1 MYLFRK
7 LFVSL
12 WSNIGNTVCEHLKRK
27 RYMEQKINNIFTKSD
42 NEVIKILA
50 RWWKM
55 SEDELMKPFKVIASF
70 KKSDKKDKNN
80 REYGY
85 FVDVRNLNGDILY
98 YPPKFGQV
106 RIFSVYKDGFMSSD
120 IWQIN
125 VKLAP
130 RAQREK
136 HKNPFMLT
144 LDNAV
149 VGKPKV
155 QFIDKLKKEKL
166 IRKIFEETG
175 STERDAKNTSN
186 ALHAI
191 MGDLYTETERF
202 VFELLQNAD
211 DQPENGKL
219 VNVKLKTLDENLL
232 FLHTGKPFS
241 EDDVES
247 ISSIGDSTKKKD
259 TEKTGYKGI
268 GFKSVFSDA
277 DTVFIDS
284 GNFSFAF
291 DKNSPLYP
299 GEANMDEIP
308 WQIKPIWEERYRLP
322 KEVQNEDLYF
332 LAPVGIALNVGSEKI
347 ATYNERITE
356 LLQKPQF
363 TLFLRNV
370 GEISFESKGRD
381 TIKINKQVTETG
393 FVQITSNNSTEN
405 WITKDYIVDIPIET
419 RDAIQ
424 NEKLVPAKLKEATKT
439 KISFAAKIEN
449 GTISPVDDAVL
460 YTYLPTKVDDFGFKF
475 LVNADFLTTASR
487 EQIHFK
493 NIWNRYLFFQIG
505 GLLLDWIKN
514 LNSYKGALSLLPS
527 KIDDVENLLSN
538 DFYSALI
545 QSISNTPFV
554 KGHKGNLITIK
565 NIMLDKSGLSEI
577 IGKDLFCEI
586 INPSKSLPFD
596 EKDEDALYKS
606 SLFDGIEAITPLAV
620 LEKIKLNVPFHKWF
634 LDADENQKKAFYDWL
649 ISINTEKRK
658 PAIQVLVDNLPIY
671 KFGESYNYKKWVE
684 EDTNKFVIRSQHAA
698 LKPIF
703 EYCGYECSD
712 NIDESPISCF
722 YSDNVIKSTFSY
734 IFGHLTSRDSFSKW
748 LAISSNE
755 ELTTLIDWLVL
766 QDKTNHKAV
775 SEFVESL
782 PIVKF
787 NDVSMTKLSASQDAS
802 RIIIT
807 NKFEPVKSILTKMGF
822 LCSQNIENS
831 PFAVLLSLPKDIDL
845 FNRIK
850 EKTSTA
856 PLSPTEKIELFK
868 ILKQLTGVTDT
879 LLSQII
885 LFANNTGTH
894 RKWLSVM
901 TAFSTDLPVW
911 MHGYS
916 INENENFEEL
926 QPYLVKH
933 EHIFEHIVKPNI
945 EEIAEG
951 TPLKEIYLSYKDSW
965 TLEFSKTIINKY
977 GITLPVIDLVEK
989 LQDSDSKKYFF
1000 QKLQFIK
1007 LNLDEV
1013 YTNTSPVYR
1022 VLSLAFQTLNDD
1034 ELRTLSGKILIGER
1048 TLSSFMVSD
1057 EISFDYHEG
1066 KHIRLPLIKLLP
1078 SYADTGIIQK
1088 IKNTLSNFDTV
1099 SLNRLLA
1106 LKPMST
1112 QEVWQKVDR
1121 TNGLTPYSYLL
1132 GIYRT
1137 RKVNNYYNSY
1147 VPNVDLAVQS
1157 DTWIA
1162 ELLSIMYEQKV
1173 ELFNDSFGYRLSSYF
1188 SGYISNDYANPDETI
1203 LHSIEKWAD
1212 TDEKLS
1218 YLVGLGVKT
1227 ERTNLIKSRKGLINN
1242 EILSSSDVENLKDH
1256 ITSTIN
1262 LLKSKALLPLQG
1274 NNQVSGM
1281 LALEPYSKYLVISID
1296 EEKLSANS
1304 YEYSL
1309 PEYANWKQT
1318 SALAVFMYDGLMPYQ
1333 LKKTNDNDLLIC
1345 TFERDNYY
1353 YDSGTKKLYVNK
1365 SSEVRDTLYAIVSNT
1380 SIPFTAEDWQQLY
1393 YDNLVSKSEVESRE
1407 QEIKELKNE
1416 LKEYKKLF
1424 GNLPPKE
1431 EAKKVED
1438 KKEPDGSE
1446 DKANREESKS
1456 NEDKE
1461 SRKDD
1466 DPTIKNGNNS
1476 QIPKSKQYEAQIEA
1490 QKFLMQEKPLWH
1502 FPLHYG
1508 EYKEEGTP
1516 YHFSTV
1522 ELEDEEGK
1530 PVAIVLK
1537 SYKKQDEPFKL
1548 NPEELDYIFKDSA
1561 YLLIYTGDDI
1571 KRIDKEDLVRN
1582 QSSISLSFSTENLDI
1597 EERIDAFCTTLHY
1610 FKELHFD
1617 FSSFNIA
1624 ENAESIKNIFKKNE
1638 GTQSTN
1644 TEGDL

>member
-1 MYLFRK
+1 
-7 LFVSL
+7 
-12 WSNIGNTVCEHLKRK
+12 
-27 RYMEQKINNIFTKSD
+27 MEQNRNSIFTKSD
-42 NEVIKILA
+42 DELIRILA

-55 SEDELMKPFKVIASF
+55 SEDELLKPFKVIASF
-70 KKSDKKDKNN
+70 KKSNKKDKND

-98 YPPKFGQV
+98 YPPKFGPV
-106 RIFSVYKDGFMSSD
+106 KIFSAYKDGFMASD

-130 RAQREK
+130 RTLREK
-136 HKNPFMLT
+136 YKNPFMLT
-144 LDNAV
+144 LDNAI

-155 QFIDKLKKEKL
+155 QFLDKLKKEKL
-166 IRKIFEETG
+166 IRKIFVETG

-211 DQPENGKL
+211 DQPEDGEM
-219 VNVKLKTLDENLL
+219 VNVKLKTLEENLL
-232 FLHTGKPFS
+232 FLHTGKPFT

-277 DTVFIDS
+277 DTVYIDS

-291 DKNSPLYP
+291 DRNSPLYP
-299 GEANMDEIP
+299 EGANMDEIP

-322 KEVQNEDLYF
+322 KEVQKEDLYF

-347 ATYNERITE
+347 ETYNDRISE
-356 LLQKPQF
+356 LLVKPQF

-370 GEISFESKGRD
+370 GEISYESKGRN
-381 TIKINKQVTETG
+381 TIKINKQVKESG
-393 FVQITSNNSTEN
+393 IVEITSNSITED
-405 WITKDYIVDIPIET
+405 WITKDYIIDIPAET
-419 RDAIQ
+419 KDAIQ

-439 KISFAAKIEN
+439 KISFAVKIED
-449 GTISPVDDAVL
+449 GTICPVDDAVL

-493 NIWNRYLFFQIG
+493 NIWNRFLFSQIG
-505 GLLLDWIKN
+505 KLLLDWIKS
-514 LNSYKGALSLLPS
+514 LKDYKGALSLLPS
-527 KIDDVENLLSN
+527 HIDDTDNLLAN
-538 DFYSALI
+538 DFYKALT
-545 QSISNTPFV
+545 QSISSIPFI
-554 KGHKGNLITIK
+554 KGHKENMLGIK
-565 NIMLDKSGLSEI
+565 DIMIDKSDLSKI
-577 IGKDLFCEI
+577 LGRDLFCEI
-586 INPSKSLPFD
+586 ISPDKSLPFD
-596 EKDEDALYKS
+596 EKDEEALKES
-606 SLFDGIEAITPLAV
+606 SLFDDIEVVKPLSV
-620 LEKIKLNVPFHKWF
+620 LEKIKLNVPFHNWF
-634 LDADENQKKAFYDWL
+634 LAASEDQKKAFYDWL
-649 ISINTEKRK
+649 ININTEKRK
-658 PAIQVLVDNLPIY
+658 PTIESLVDNLPIY
-671 KFGESYNYKKWVE
+671 KFGDSYCYKKWVE
-684 EDTNKFVIRSQHAA
+684 EDSNKFVIRSQHSV

-703 EYCGYECSD
+703 EACGYECSD
-712 NIDESPISCF
+712 NIDESPIASF
-722 YSDNVIKSTFSY
+722 FSENVITSTFPY
-734 IFGHLTSRDSFSKW
+734 IFGHLTSRDSFFKW
-748 LAISSNE
+748 LSTSSIE
-755 ELTTLIDWLVL
+755 ELKILIDWLVF
-766 QDKTNHKAV
+766 QDKTNHKVV

-787 NDVSMTKLSASQDAS
+787 NDVSMTKLSASEDTS

-807 NKFEPVKSILTKMGF
+807 NKIEAVKSILTKMGF
-822 LCSQNIENS
+822 SCSQNLEGS
-831 PFAVLLSLPKDIDL
+831 PFAALISLPKDIDL

-856 PLSPTEKIELFK
+856 PLSSTEKIELFR
-868 ILKQLTGVTDT
+868 IFKQLTGVTDT

-885 LFANNTGTH
+885 LFANNTSTD
-894 RKWLSVM
+894 RKRLSIM
-901 TAFSTDLPVW
+901 TSFSIDLPVW
-911 MHGYS
+911 LHSYS
-916 INENENFEEL
+916 INKNENFEEL

-933 EHIFEHIVKPNI
+933 EHIFANIVKPNI
-945 EEIAEG
+945 EEIAKE

-977 GITLPVIDLVEK
+977 GIIVPVLDLVEK
-989 LQDSDSKKYFF
+989 LQDSDSRKYFF

-1007 LNLDEV
+1007 LNLEEV

-1034 ELRTLSGKILIGER
+1034 ELRTLSGKIWIGER

-1088 IKNTLSNFDTV
+1088 IKNTLSNFDIV

-1112 QEVWQKVDR
+1112 QDVWQKIDR

-1137 RKVNNYYNSY
+1137 RKVHNYYNNY
-1147 VPNVDLAVQS
+1147 VPYVDLTKQP
-1157 DTWIA
+1157 DTWIS
-1162 ELLSIMYEQKV
+1162 ELLSIMYEQKI
-1173 ELFNDSFGYRLSSYF
+1173 ELYQDCFGYRLSSYF
-1188 SGYISNDYANPDETI
+1188 TGYISNDYVNEDETI
-1203 LHSIEKWAD
+1203 LKAIEKWAD
-1212 TDEKLS
+1212 TDDKLT
-1218 YLVGLGVKT
+1218 YIVGLGVKT
-1227 ERTNLIKSRKGLINN
+1227 ERTNLVKCRKALVNN
-1242 EILSSSDVENLKDH
+1242 EPLSSSDIENIKEQ

-1262 LLKSKALLPLQG
+1262 LLKTKKLLPLHG
-1274 NNQVSGM
+1274 NNQVAAM
-1281 LALEPYSKYLVISID
+1281 LALEPYSKYLVISVD
-1296 EEKLSANS
+1296 KEKLSANS
-1304 YEYSL
+1304 VEYTL
-1309 PEYANWKQT
+1309 PEYENWKQA
-1318 SALAVFMYDGLMPYQ
+1318 SSVSVYLYDGLMPYQ

-1345 TFERDNYY
+1345 SFDRDDYY
-1353 YDSGTKKLYVNK
+1353 FDNGTRTIYLNKLC
-1365 SSEVRDTLYAIVSNT
+1365 EVRDTLYSLVSDK
-1380 SIPFTAEDWQQLY
+1380 SIPFSAEDWQQLY
-1393 YDNLVSKSEVESRE
+1393 YENLVSKSEVESRE
-1407 QEIKELKNE
+1407 QEIEVLKSELE
-1416 LKEYKKLF
+1416 EYKRRY
-1424 GNLPPKE
+1424 GTLPPKTEDTKKDE
-1431 EAKKVED
+1431 EKKD
-1438 KKEPDGSE
+1438 SNNSE
-1446 DKANREESKS
+1446 DEPNKDNSKS
-1456 NEDKE
+1456 DNDKE
-1461 SRKDD
+1461 SKKDE
-1466 DPTIKNGNNS
+1466 DPTIKKGNNS

-1490 QKFLMQEKPLWH
+1490 QRFLIHMEPSWH
-1502 FPLHYG
+1502 FPPHYG
-1508 EYKEEGTP
+1508 EYQEDGTP
-1516 YHFSTV
+1516 YYYSTV
-1522 ELEDEEGK
+1522 ELEDEDWN
-1530 PVAIVLK
+1530 PILIVLK
-1537 SYKKQDEPFKL
+1537 SYKKQDEPFKV

-1582 QSSISLSFSTENLDI
+1582 QSNISLSFSTKNLDI
-1597 EERIDAFCTTLHY
+1597 EERINAFCSTLHY
-1610 FKELHFD
+1610 FNELHFD

-1638 GTQSTN
+1638 GTQNNN
-1644 TEGDL
+1644 TEEDL

>member
-1 MYLFRK
+1 
-7 LFVSL
+7 
-12 WSNIGNTVCEHLKRK
+12 
-27 RYMEQKINNIFTKSD
+27 MEQKSNSLFAKSD
-42 NEVIKILA
+42 DEVIKILA

-55 SEDELMKPFKVIASF
+55 SEDELLRPFKVIASF
-70 KKSDKKDKNN
+70 KKSEKKDKNN
-80 REYGY
+80 RTYGF

-98 YPPKFGQV
+98 YPLPKKYGRV
-106 RIFSVYKDGFMSSD
+106 SIFSMCKEKFMSSEFL
-120 IWQIN
+120 QIN

-130 RAQREK
+130 RSQREK
-136 HKNPFMLT
+136 YDNPFMLT
-144 LDNAV
+144 LDNWEIET
-149 VGKPKV
+149 PNIH
-155 QFIDKLKKEKL
+155 FIDRINKEKL
-166 IRKIFEETG
+166 IRHRFEQTG
-175 STERDAKNTSN
+175 YTEIDAINTSN
-186 ALHAI
+186 ALVRL

-202 VFELLQNAD
+202 IFELLQNAD
-211 DQPENGKL
+211 DQPEEGEL
-219 VNVKLKTLDENLL
+219 VNVKLKALDENLL
-232 FLHTGKPFS
+232 FLHTGKPFN
-241 EDDVES
+241 EADVES
-247 ISSIGDSTKKKD
+247 ISSIGDSTKKND
-259 TEKTGYKGI
+259 IEKTGYKGI
-268 GFKSVFSDA
+268 GFKSVFSVA
-277 DTVFIDS
+277 ETVYIDS

-299 GEANMDEIP
+299 DGADMDKIP

-322 KEVQNEDLYF
+322 KEVQKDDLFF
-332 LAPVGIALNVGSEKI
+332 LAPVGIALNVGNENIEK
-347 ATYNERITE
+347 YNKSISQ
-356 LLQKPQF
+356 LLANPQF

-370 GEISFESKGRD
+370 GEISFECKGRII
-381 TIKINKQVTETG
+381 IKINKLIAESG
-393 FVQITSNNSTEN
+393 IVQITSNSITED
-405 WITKDYIVDIPIET
+405 WITKDYIVDIPEET
-419 RDAIQ
+419 REAIQ
-424 NEKLVPAKLKEATKT
+424 NEKLVPAKLKEARKT
-439 KISFAAKIEN
+439 KITFAAKIDD
-449 GTISPVDDAVL
+449 GTIIPVDDAVL

-493 NIWNRYLFFQIG
+493 NIWNRFLFSQIG
-505 GLLLDWIKN
+505 GLLLDWIKS
-514 LNSYKGALSLLPS
+514 LNSYKSALSLLPS
-527 KIDDVENLLSN
+527 KVDDVENLLSN

-554 KGHKGNLITIK
+554 KGHKGNLLTIK
-565 NIMLDKSGLSEI
+565 DIMLDKSGMSEI

-586 INPSKSLPFD
+586 INPGKSLPFD

-606 SLFDGIEAITPLAV
+606 SFFDGIEAITPLAV

-671 KFGESYNYKKWVE
+671 KFGKSYNYKKWVE

-712 NIDESPISCF
+712 NIDESPIACF

-734 IFGHLTSRDSFSKW
+734 IFGHLTSRDSFSRW
-748 LAISSNE
+748 LATSSNE
-755 ELTTLIDWLVL
+755 ELIILIDWLVF
-766 QDKTNHKAV
+766 QGKTNHKAV

-831 PFAVLLSLPKDIDL
+831 PFAALISLPKDIDL

-850 EKTSTA
+850 EKTNTA

-879 LLSQII
+879 LLSQIV

-911 MHGYS
+911 MHDYS

-933 EHIFEHIVKPNI
+933 EHIFADIVKPNI
-945 EEIAEG
+945 EEIAKG

-977 GITLPVIDLVEK
+977 GITLPVIDFVEK

-1007 LNLDEV
+1007 LNIDEV

-1121 TNGLTPYSYLL
+1121 TNGLTPYSFLL

-1147 VPNVDLAVQS
+1147 VPSVDLAEQS
-1157 DTWIA
+1157 DFWIA
-1162 ELLSIMYEQKV
+1162 ELLSIMYEQKI
-1173 ELFNDSFGYRLSSYF
+1173 ELYNDCFGYRLSSYF
-1188 SGYISNDYANPDETI
+1188 SGYISNDYVNPDETI
-1203 LHSIEKWAD
+1203 LYPIEKWAD

-1218 YLVGLGVKT
+1218 YIIGLGVKT

-1274 NNQVSGM
+1274 NNQVSGV
-1281 LALEPYSKYLVISID
+1281 LALVPYSKYLVISID
-1296 EEKLSANS
+1296 KEKLSANS
-1304 YEYSL
+1304 IEYSL
-1309 PEYANWKQT
+1309 PEYVNWKQT
-1318 SALAVFMYDGLMPYQ
+1318 SALTVFMYDGLMPYQ

-1345 TFERDNYY
+1345 TFERDNFY
-1353 YDSGTKKLYVNK
+1353 YDSGTKKLYINK

-1393 YDNLVSKSEVESRE
+1393 YDDLVSKSEVESRE

-1416 LKEYKKLF
+1416 LEEYKKLF
-1424 GNLPPKE
+1424 GKLPPKE
-1431 EAKKVED
+1431 ETKKVED

-1446 DKANREESKS
+1446 DKANREKSKS

-1461 SRKDD
+1461 YRKDE
-1466 DPTIKNGNNS
+1466 DPTIKKGKR
-1476 QIPKSKQYEAQIEA
+1476 QGIPKSEQIRAQVEA
-1490 QKFLMQEKPLWH
+1490 QKFLMEEEPSWH
-1502 FPLHYG
+1502 FPPHYS
-1508 EYKEEGTP
+1508 ECHEDGTP
-1516 YHFSTV
+1516 YYYSTV
-1522 ELEDEEGK
+1522 VLEDADGN
-1530 PVAIVLK
+1530 PISIVLK

-1548 NPEELDYIFKDSA
+1548 NPEELDWIFKDSA

-1571 KRIDKEDLVRN
+1571 KRIKKEDLVRN

-1597 EERIDAFCTTLHY
+1597 EERIDAFCSTLHY

-1624 ENAESIKNIFKKNE
+1624 ENAESIKNIFNRNK
-1638 GTQSTN
+1638 GTQTTN
-1644 TEGDL
+1644 TEEDL

>member
-1 MYLFRK
+1 
-7 LFVSL
+7 
-12 WSNIGNTVCEHLKRK
+12 
-27 RYMEQKINNIFTKSD
+27 MEQKINSIFTKSD

-370 GEISFESKGRD
+370 GEISFESKGSD

-405 WITKDYIVDIPIET
+405 WITKDYIVEIPIET

-449 GTISPVDDAVL
+449 GTICPVDDAVL

-807 NKFEPVKSILTKMGF
+807 NKFEPVKTILTKMGF

-1034 ELRTLSGKILIGER
+1034 ELRTLSRKILIGER

-1157 DTWIA
+1157 DSWIA

-1173 ELFNDSFGYRLSSYF
+1173 ELFDDSFGYRLSSYF

-1242 EILSSSDVENLKDH
+1242 EILSSSEVENLKDH

-1407 QEIKELKNE
+1407 QEIKELQNE

-1456 NEDKE
+1456 NEVKE

-1522 ELEDEEGK
+1522 ELKDEEGK

-1638 GTQSTN
+1638 GTQNTN

>member
-1 MYLFRK
+1 
-7 LFVSL
+7 
-12 WSNIGNTVCEHLKRK
+12 
-27 RYMEQKINNIFTKSD
+27 MEQKRNYIFTKSD
-42 NEVIKILA
+42 DELIKILA

-55 SEDELMKPFKVIASF
+55 SEDELLKPFKVIASF
-70 KKSDKKDKNN
+70 KKSEKKDKNN
-80 REYGY
+80 RTYGF

-98 YPPKFGQV
+98 YPLPKKYGRV
-106 RIFSVYKDGFMSSD
+106 SIFSMCKEKFMSSEFL
-120 IWQIN
+120 QIN

-130 RAQREK
+130 RSQREK
-136 HKNPFMLT
+136 HDNPFMLT
-144 LDNAV
+144 LDNWEIET
-149 VGKPKV
+149 PNIH
-155 QFIDKLKKEKL
+155 FIDRINKEKL
-166 IRKIFEETG
+166 IRHRFEQTG
-175 STERDAKNTSN
+175 YTEIDAINTSN
-186 ALHAI
+186 ALVRL

-211 DQPENGKL
+211 DQPEEGEL
-219 VNVKLKTLDENLL
+219 VNVKLKALDENLL

-241 EDDVES
+241 EADVES
-247 ISSIGDSTKKKD
+247 ISSIGDSTKKND
-259 TEKTGYKGI
+259 IEKTGYKGI
-268 GFKSVFSDA
+268 GFKSVFSVA
-277 DTVFIDS
+277 ETVYIDS

-299 GEANMDEIP
+299 EGANMDEIP

-322 KEVQNEDLYF
+322 KEVQKDDLFF
-332 LAPVGIALNVGSEKI
+332 LAPVGIALNVGNENIEK
-347 ATYNERITE
+347 YNKSISQ
-356 LLQKPQF
+356 LLANPQF

-370 GEISFESKGRD
+370 GEISFECKGRII
-381 TIKINKQVTETG
+381 IKINKLIAESG
-393 FVQITSNNSTEN
+393 IVQITSNSITKD
-405 WITKDYIVDIPIET
+405 WITKDYIVDIPEET
-419 RDAIQ
+419 RETIQ
-424 NEKLVPAKLKEATKT
+424 NEKLVPAKLKEARKT
-439 KISFAAKIEN
+439 KITFAAKIDD
-449 GTISPVDDAVL
+449 GTIIPVDDAVL

-493 NIWNRYLFFQIG
+493 NIWNRFLFSQIG
-505 GLLLDWIKN
+505 GLLLDWIKS
-514 LNSYKGALSLLPS
+514 LNSYKSALSLLPS
-527 KIDDVENLLSN
+527 KVDDVENLLSN

-554 KGHKGNLITIK
+554 KGHKGNLLTIK
-565 NIMLDKSGLSEI
+565 DIMLDKSGLSEI

-586 INPSKSLPFD
+586 INPGKSLPFD

-712 NIDESPISCF
+712 NIDESPIACF

-734 IFGHLTSRDSFSKW
+734 IFGHLTSRDSFSRW
-748 LAISSNE
+748 LATSSNE
-755 ELTTLIDWLVL
+755 ELIILIDWLVL
-766 QDKTNHKAV
+766 HKKTNHKAV

-831 PFAVLLSLPKDIDL
+831 PFAALISLPKDIDL

-850 EKTSTA
+850 EKTNTA

-879 LLSQII
+879 LLSQIV

-933 EHIFEHIVKPNI
+933 EHIFADIVKPNI
-945 EEIAEG
+945 EEIAKG

-977 GITLPVIDLVEK
+977 GITLPVIDFVEK

-1121 TNGLTPYSYLL
+1121 TNGLTPYSFLL

-1147 VPNVDLAVQS
+1147 VPNVDLAEQS
-1157 DTWIA
+1157 DFWIA

-1173 ELFNDSFGYRLSSYF
+1173 ELYNDCFGYRLSSYF
-1188 SGYISNDYANPDETI
+1188 SGYISNDYVNPDETI
-1203 LHSIEKWAD
+1203 LYSIEKWAD

-1218 YLVGLGVKT
+1218 YIIGLGVKT

-1274 NNQVSGM
+1274 NNQVSGV
-1281 LALEPYSKYLVISID
+1281 LALVPYSKYLVISID
-1296 EEKLSANS
+1296 KEKLSANS
-1304 YEYSL
+1304 IEYSL
-1309 PEYANWKQT
+1309 PEYVNWKQT
-1318 SALAVFMYDGLMPYQ
+1318 SALTVFMYDGLMPYQ

-1345 TFERDNYY
+1345 TFERDNFY
-1353 YDSGTKKLYVNK
+1353 YDSGTKKLYINK

-1416 LKEYKKLF
+1416 LEEYKKLF
-1424 GNLPPKE
+1424 GKLPPKE

-1446 DKANREESKS
+1446 DKANREKSKS

-1461 SRKDD
+1461 SRKDE
-1466 DPTIKNGNNS
+1466 DPTIKKGKS
-1476 QIPKSKQYEAQIEA
+1476 QGIPKSEQIRAQVEA
-1490 QKFLMQEKPLWH
+1490 QKFLMEEEPSWH
-1502 FPLHYG
+1502 FPPHYS
-1508 EYKEEGTP
+1508 ECHEDGTP
-1516 YHFSTV
+1516 YYYSTV
-1522 ELEDEEGK
+1522 VLEDADGN
-1530 PVAIVLK
+1530 PISIVLK

-1548 NPEELDYIFKDSA
+1548 NPEELDWIFKDSA

-1571 KRIDKEDLVRN
+1571 KRIKKEDLVRN

-1597 EERIDAFCTTLHY
+1597 EDRISSFCSSLHY

-1617 FSSFNIA
+1617 FKSFNLS
-1624 ENAESIKNIFKKNE
+1624 ESAESIKNIFKKNE
-1638 GTQSTN
+1638 GTQNNN
-1644 TEGDL
+1644 TEEDL